1 MMEANMEEGSARPGK
16 NTTESSVQITIIGS
30 AQLHTEGSSSVSQI
44 TNISIH

>member
-1 MMEANMEEGSARPGK
+1 MEEGSARPGK